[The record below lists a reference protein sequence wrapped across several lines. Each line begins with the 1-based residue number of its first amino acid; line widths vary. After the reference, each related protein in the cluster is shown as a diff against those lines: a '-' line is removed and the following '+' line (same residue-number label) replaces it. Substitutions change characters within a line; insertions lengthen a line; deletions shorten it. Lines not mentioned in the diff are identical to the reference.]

1 MKHIFLHVLWE
12 NFLTSFLWNIKPIS
26 TPHRVVFIQN
36 AILLL
41 HYTGSIY
48 QNYHLHVL
56 LTFISFNFPAEDKN
70 RWSYAFIY
78 NIWYVFFLNTDWKS
92 DKSWTFPWKYSERSD
107 ILRFRK
113 LGRFFILDDGS
124 AKYHVFGDGNYDK
137 FIQCSQTDNKYL
149 LCLRHI
155 ELKTYVNLAAEK
167 RSFHWLFRALSSVL
181 CELCNSFLILKV
193 IFLFVETRPKYST
206 VFENV

>member
-1 MKHIFLHVLWE
+1 MKHVFLHVLWE

-92 DKSWTFPWKYSERSD
+92 DKSWTFPWNENTVNAQTSWGSENLAVFLSWMTDRPKIMYSETEIMTS
-107 ILRFRK
+107 LYNVRK
-113 LGRFFILDDGS
+113 RTTNICCVYGTLNWKHMWI
-124 AKYHVFGDGNYDK
+124 
-137 FIQCSQTDNKYL
+137 
-149 LCLRHI
+149 
-155 ELKTYVNLAAEK
+155 
-167 RSFHWLFRALSSVL
+167 
-181 CELCNSFLILKV
+181 
-193 IFLFVETRPKYST
+193 
-206 VFENV
+206 